1 MSEKNTHNEM
11 TANDVNVVTTS
22 IGPNQFEIVA
32 TATFSSNPSEIWALL
47 WDWEQLLAVGLPG
60 MTDNFQWLSGG
71 PDEIPSTFQFEIGGV
86 TIKEEIYERT
96 MEHRYYLRYRTL
108 EPALGI
114 LDYEAVIELDP
125 IDEKHTAFSATREVK
140 LEPGVEPEMLAEIVQ
155 SETQNLKE
163 YFTG

>member
-1 MSEKNTHNEM
+1 MSVNGRFWPEAAIEIVVFCKINILVIVIGINGEGSMSEKDTHNEM

-22 IGPNQFEIVA
+22 IGPNQFKIVA
-32 TATFSSNPSEIWALL
+32 TATFNSNPSEIWALL

-96 MEHRYYLRYRTL
+96 MEHRYCLRYRTL

-125 IDEKHTAFSATREVK
+125 IDEIHT
-140 LEPGVEPEMLAEIVQ
+140 
-155 SETQNLKE
+155 
-163 YFTG
+163 